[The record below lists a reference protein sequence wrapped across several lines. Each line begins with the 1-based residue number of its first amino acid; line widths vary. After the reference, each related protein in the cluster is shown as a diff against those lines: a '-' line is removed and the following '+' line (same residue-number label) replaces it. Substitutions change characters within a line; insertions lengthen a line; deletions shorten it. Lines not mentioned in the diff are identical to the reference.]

1 MLSTASLP
9 STSLAAALPSSRARR
24 RRSRVV
30 VVAAAT
36 ASGPGVGARE
46 GGTERFATSGS
57 ITDYLRYRRPEL
69 GGGGSGGRGGVAG
82 GELQTAVVRFE
93 KRFPWSLLH
102 PFLHVDLVSTVHIA
116 DKEYFDRLQ
125 QELEGYDCV
134 LYEMVTSRDNLNHPK
149 GPMAAKKMKSSRRG
163 FSILGFIQKQMARIL
178 SLDYQL
184 DCLDY
189 GNEKWQHADLDYETF
204 KQLQSERGESI
215 FTFAVDMTLKS
226 TKALVQPTNMP
237 DGLDFWRSNL
247 LWASRVLPMP
257 LVGLL
262 VITGL
267 CLPVENQD
275 GFPELEALSRLDV
288 GAALK
293 IFLAKQLTSEFT
305 AVTSPVEEKSVI
317 IGERNR
323 VATEKIKEAINRGY
337 KRIAVLYGGGH
348 MPDLGRRLREELNMV
363 PADVQWV
370 TAWSIRSRELDSK
383 SLPFLKTMAEASGWP
398 LNRYETLA
406 LLIFSSV
413 LAVDLWFW
421 ELLVGTAVN
430 WASLAGSWI
439 DQLNGP
445 F

>member
-1 MLSTASLP
+1 MLSTAAAP
-9 STSLAAALPSSRARR
+9 STSLAAALLSSRARR
-24 RRSRVV
+24 RRSRGV
-30 VVAAAT
+30 VVAAA
-36 ASGPGVGARE
+36 SGVGAGE
-46 GGTERFATSGS
+46 GAAERFATSSS
-57 ITDYLRYRRPEL
+57 ITDYLRYRRPDL
-69 GGGGSGGRGGVAG
+69 GGGGGAGGRGGVPG

-116 DKEYFDRLQ
+116 DREYFDRLQ
-125 QELEGYDCV
+125 QELEDYDCV
-134 LYEMVTSRDNLNHPK
+134 LYEMVTSRDNLNNPK
-149 GPMAAKKMKSSRRG
+149 GPMAAKRMKSSRRG
-163 FSILGFIQKQMARIL
+163 FSILGFIQKQMASIL

-189 GNEKWQHADLDYETF
+189 GNEKWQHADLDFETF
-204 KQLQSERGESI
+204 KRLQNERGESI
-215 FTFAVDMTLKS
+215 LTFAVDMTLKS
-226 TKALVQPTNMP
+226 TKALVQPSNMP
-237 DGLDFWRSNL
+237 DGLDFWRSKL

-257 LVGLL
+257 LVGLF

-275 GFPELEALSRLDV
+275 GFPELEALSRLDF

-305 AVTSPVEEKSVI
+305 AVTAPVEEKSVI

-370 TAWSIRSRELDSK
+370 TAWSIRSRELDSE
-383 SLPFLKTMAEASGWP
+383 SFPFLKTLAEASGWP

-430 WASLAGSWI
+430 WVSLAGSWI

>member
-1 MLSTASLP
+1 MLSTAAP
-9 STSLAAALPSSRARR
+9 STSLAAFPSRARR
-24 RRSRVV
+24 RRRALPPS
-30 VVAAAT
+30 VAAA
-36 ASGPGVGARE
+36 ASGAGPAE
-46 GGTERFATSGS
+46 GGAERFATSTS
-57 ITDYLRYRRPEL
+57 ITDYLRYRRPGTGGA
-69 GGGGSGGRGGVAG
+69 GGGGGAG

-93 KRFPWSLLH
+93 KRFPWSLLN

-125 QELEGYDCV
+125 QALEGYDCV
-134 LYEMVTSRDNLNHPK
+134 LYEMVTSRDNLNNPK
-149 GPMAAKKMKSSRRG
+149 GPMAAKKMKASRRG

-189 GNEKWQHADLDYETF
+189 GNEKWLHADLDYETF
-204 KQLQSERGESI
+204 KKLQSERGESI
-215 FTFAVDMTLKS
+215 LTFAVDMTLKS
-226 TKALVQPTNMP
+226 TKALIQATSMP
-237 DGLDFWRSNL
+237 DGLDFWRSKL

-257 LVGLL
+257 LIGLF

-267 CLPVENQD
+267 CLPVDNQE
-275 GFPELEALSRLDV
+275 GYPELEALSKLDF

-293 IFLAKQLTSEFT
+293 IFLAKQLTSDFT
-305 AVTSPVEEKSVI
+305 AVTSPVDEKSVI

-370 TAWSIRSRELDSK
+370 TAWSIRSRELDNK
-383 SLPFLKTMAEASGWP
+383 SIPLLKTLAEVSGWP

-421 ELLVGTAVN
+421 ELLVGTAVD

-439 DQLNGP
+439 DHLNGP
-445 F
+445 FN

>member
-1 MLSTASLP
+1 MLSTAAP
-9 STSLAAALPSSRARR
+9 STSLAAFPSRACRRRRALPSS
-24 RRSRVV
+24 SV
-30 VVAAAT
+30 VVAVT
-36 ASGPGVGARE
+36 ASGAGDGGA
-46 GGTERFATSGS
+46 ERFATSSS
-57 ITDYLRYRRPEL
+57 ITDYLRYRRPGTGGA
-69 GGGGSGGRGGVAG
+69 GGGGGAG

-93 KRFPWSLLH
+93 KRFPWSLLS

-125 QELEGYDCV
+125 QALEGYDCV
-134 LYEMVTSRDNLNHPK
+134 LYEMVTSRDNLNNPN
-149 GPMAAKKMKSSRRG
+149 GPMAAKKMKVSRRG

-189 GNEKWQHADLDYETF
+189 GNKKWLHADLDYETF

-215 FTFAVDMTLKS
+215 LTFAVDMTLKS
-226 TKALVQPTNMP
+226 TKALIQPTSMP
-237 DGLDFWRSNL
+237 DGLDFWRSKL

-257 LVGLL
+257 LIGLF

-267 CLPVENQD
+267 CLPVDNQE
-275 GFPELEALSRLDV
+275 GYPELEALSRLDF
-288 GAALK
+288 GAAMK
-293 IFLAKQLTSEFT
+293 IFLAKQLTSDFT
-305 AVTSPVEEKSVI
+305 AVTAPVEEKSVI

-323 VATEKIKEAINRGY
+323 VATEKIKEAINHGY
-337 KRIAVLYGGGH
+337 NRIAVLYGGGH
-348 MPDLGRRLREELNMV
+348 MPDLGRRLQEELNMV

-383 SLPFLKTMAEASGWP
+383 SLPMLKTLAEVSGWP

-421 ELLVGTAVN
+421 ELLVSTAVD
-430 WASLAGSWI
+430 WASFAGSWI
-439 DQLNGP
+439 DHLNGSL
-445 F
+445 